1 MKPRV
6 SRLAI
11 VGAALLGILVTFIY
25 GFVTMLFFAAK
36 KVPGWVDVFIMLPL
50 HILCSACYL
59 ASHSGSDFWFPAS
72 PLINGALYGLV
83 TYAYLRARLSRKE
96 KAVNGGKA
104 I

>member
-25 GFVTMLFFAAK
+25 GFVTMLFFSAK

-50 HILCSACYL
+50 QSLCPACYVAWHS
-59 ASHSGSDFWFPAS
+59 ASVYWFPLS
-72 PLINGALYGLV
+72 PLINAALYGLV
-83 TYAYLRARLSRKE
+83 TYAYLRARLLRKE

-104 I
+104 V

>member
-11 VGAALLGILVTFIY
+11 VGASLLGILVTFIY
-25 GFVTMLFFAAK
+25 GFVTMLFFSAK
-36 KVPGWVDVFIMLPL
+36 RIPGWVDVFIMLPL
-50 HILCSACYL
+50 QILCPACYV
-59 ASHSGSDFWFPAS
+59 AWHSGSDFWFPAS
-72 PLINGALYGLV
+72 PLINAALYGLV
-83 TYAYLRARLSRKE
+83 TYVYLRARLSRKE